1 MSGVNKMAKVLSLS
15 LKDAL
20 YAELSTIAE
29 LNDKSVLDVIR
40 DAIRLYMEA
49 LETLDEM
56 HKEEK
61 E

>member
-1 MSGVNKMAKVLSLS
+1 MAKVLCLS

-29 LNDKSVLDVIR
+29 LNNKSVLDVIR

-56 HKEEK
+56 EEN

>member
-1 MSGVNKMAKVLSLS
+1 MAKVLSLS

-20 YAELSTIAE
+20 YAELSIIAE
-29 LNDKSVLDVIR
+29 LNDKSVLDIIR

-56 HKEEK
+56 YEKEEK

>member
-1 MSGVNKMAKVLSLS
+1 MAKVLSLS

>member
-1 MSGVNKMAKVLSLS
+1 MAKVLSLS

-40 DAIRLYMEA
+40 DAIALYMEA
-49 LETLDEM
+49 LETLEEM
-56 HKEEK
+56 EEQEK
-61 E
+61 NNG